1 MKKTP
6 IQKLLKNNQW
16 LRQAIIDHNKKNK
29 KRITAISST
38 TLHNIILWKKVTF
51 NTKFEILATLIDLWL
66 IRQGEYTTREL
77 FWE

>member
-6 IQKLLKNNQW
+6 IQEIFEKNRGLPERISQHNRKLKN
-16 LRQAIIDHNKKNK
+16 K
-29 KRITAISST
+29 TAS
-38 TLHNIILWKKVTF
+38 LHAETIRKAVRWEKVYF
-51 NTKFEILATLIDLWL
+51 DTKFEILATLIDLWL